1 MTENLEIEFKT
12 ELSKQKYAELLAKYA
27 NISEQFA
34 QINYYFDDFAMKLT
48 KNKQTARIRHI
59 LDKDVYELTVKF
71 PDKNGTLEKTEILS
85 ESQAKKFIKKGFKF
99 KFDTIIFLSNKGKLK
114 TKRVEFKYKT
124 GTGFLDFST
133 WGFLNLNKV
142 YEFEFEALSLK
153 KGKSEFD
160 EFLKENEIEYKKSQ
174 SKGSRILK
182 LNEDKK

>member
-27 NISEQFA
+27 VSTKQFT

-59 LDKDVYELTVKF
+59 LDRNIYELTVKF
-71 PDKNGTLEKTEILS
+71 PDKNGTLEKTETLT
-85 ESQAKKFIKKGFKF
+85 EEQAKKFIKKGFKF
-99 KFDTIIFLSNKGKLK
+99 KFDTIVFLSNKGKLK

-142 YEFEFEALSLK
+142 YEFEFEAVNFK
-153 KGKSEFD
+153 KGKTEFD

-174 SKGSRILK
+174 SKASRILK
-182 LNEDKK
+182 LNENKK

>member
-12 ELSKQKYAELLAKYA
+12 KLTREKYAELLAKYGTID
-27 NISEQFA
+27 NQFT

-59 LDKDVYELTVKF
+59 LDKDLYELTVKF
-71 PDKNGTLEKTEILS
+71 PDKNGTLEKTEILNTK
-85 ESQAKKFIKKGFKF
+85 QAKKFIQKGFKF
-99 KFDTIIFLSNKGKLK
+99 KFDTIVFLSNKGKLK

-133 WGFLNLNKV
+133 WGFLNLKKV

-153 KGKSEFD
+153 KGKTEFE
-160 EFLKENEIEYKKSQ
+160 EFLKENNIVYQKSA
-174 SKGSRILK
+174 SKSSRILK
-182 LNEDKK
+182 LDENKK